1 MSQSALSEGLRAVET
16 EIAAGRSDRA
26 LELCQQLTTR
36 FPRALAAQRAL
47 GEVYLTLRK
56 PREALGALDRA
67 LAGNPEDTRAYCA
80 RAIVQQIQG
89 DPTAALAWYRRA
101 CDITPDDQV
110 LRGAYAELA
119 VHLRQPP
126 YVPTRAGLARLYL
139 RGDLF
144 EHAMREW
151 EGILAEQ
158 PGLLEA
164 QVGLA
169 ETLWRAAYIEA
180 ATERCQRILA
190 NAPSCVKALL
200 ILAAV
205 EHDNGREEEA
215 DRLARRA
222 SELDPEAR
230 IGRALYADRLAAG
243 DVALRAL
250 LLGEP
255 RPVRPPSVPLARSA
269 PSHGPAARSQ
279 PNSGPVASRAGSPL
293 SQPLAGAGNPPPAQ
307 AQPSALPPDFH
318 TIFAETE
325 YMLWGRDEDDP
336 TAATAALSG
345 PTPAGPTGPPGA
357 PPARAG
363 SAPPGAP
370 APPTA
375 RGDTSARLAAVIPAL
390 QQQGASLDETEVR
403 AKVNFI
409 NWLQAQGARARD
421 ATGAFSTGA
430 PAPSLP
436 ITLPGAPV
444 VPPSP
449 PSVAPPPASAFAAG
463 PAGGEGTMRLT
474 NPLPSSSLPTGPLP
488 PPSPDA
494 LRQMFAELGGDT
506 ASSRIV
512 EGEVVA
518 VSDADAPRATA
529 AGPGADALETREQ
542 ADIDAVAHGPQ
553 TRYRRRETMIPVG
566 SHEPFPGEP
575 SADEPA
581 YQEGAPSGAVTL
593 EALDQHL
600 AGSGF
605 QSFELRPGEL
615 AVLAAR
621 GGAPAEGGERPARG
635 AVPTHPLDNTT
646 SAESAAPAADAER
659 APQAPAPTPTS
670 TPEPADYPARLER
683 ARAHREE
690 GRLTEA
696 LADYRLVLKNAPD
709 LLSDVIAD
717 LNELL
722 AEYSE
727 QPELHRLLGDA
738 RIREGDYLSAI
749 ESYNRAVALA
759 HAQNE

>member
-47 GEVYLTLRK
+47 GEVFLTLRK

-67 LAGNPEDTRAYCA
+67 LAGNPEDARAYCA

-119 VHLRQPP
+119 AHLHQPP

-169 ETLWRAAYIEA
+169 ETLWRASYFEA
-180 ATERCQRILA
+180 AAERCQRILA

-205 EHDNGREEEA
+205 EHDGGREEEA

-255 RPVRPPSVPLARSA
+255 RPVRPPSAPLARST

-279 PNSGPVASRAGSPL
+279 PSSGPVASRAGAPF
-293 SQPLAGAGNPPPAQ
+293 SQPLTGAGNPPQAQ
-307 AQPSALPPDFH
+307 PQPSALPPDFH

-336 TAATAALSG
+336 TGATAALSA
-345 PTPAGPTGPPGA
+345 PAGPNGPPVA
-357 PPARAG
+357 PPAMAG
-363 SAPPGAP
+363 SAPPGVP
-370 APPTA
+370 IPPTA

-390 QQQGASLDETEVR
+390 QQQGGSLDETEVR

-421 ATGAFSTGA
+421 AAGAFSTGA
-430 PAPSLP
+430 PAPSLANTP
-436 ITLPGAPV
+436 PGAPS

-449 PSVAPPPASAFAAG
+449 PPAVSPPASAFAAG
-463 PAGGEGTMRLT
+463 PAGGVNMRMT

-488 PPSPDA
+488 PPSPAA
-494 LRQMFAELGGDT
+494 LREMFAELGGDT

-512 EGEVVA
+512 EGELVA
-518 VSDADAPRATA
+518 VNDADAPRATA
-529 AGPGADALETREQ
+529 AGPDSDTLDADEQ
-542 ADIDAVAHGPQ
+542 AAIETERVAATHGPQ
-553 TRYRRRETMIPVG
+553 TRNRRRETMIPVG
-566 SHEPFPGEP
+566 SGSQDPFSSEPPTDL
-575 SADEPA
+575 AA
-581 YQEGAPSGAVTL
+581 HQEGAPSGAMTL
-593 EALDQHL
+593 EALDQHF

-615 AVLAAR
+615 AALAAS
-621 GGAPAEGGERPARG
+621 GGAAAEGDEQPARG
-635 AVPTHPLDNTT
+635 AAATRPLDGT
-646 SAESAAPAADAER
+646 SLAAST
-659 APQAPAPTPTS
+659 APTAEAE
-670 TPEPADYPARLER
+670 PEPADYPARLER
-683 ARAHREE
+683 ARSHREE

-696 LADYRLVLKNAPD
+696 LADYRLVLRNAPD

-717 LNELL
+717 LNDLL
-722 AEYSE
+722 ADHSE

-759 HAQNE
+759 HAQSE